1 MRKNRIASRCWC
13 FASRYCRIA
22 GVADVDIF
30 CSLAHACTRL
40 DTTTPAGSIAIV
52 AEDHVVDVVFFP
64 ADRPHGMQLPG
75 MALDLLA
82 RTHLR
87 LQDFDCFA
95 VAVGPGSFSGIRIG
109 IACIQGLSMVTG
121 RPVVPVSAWRPS
133 RTRPRRTLVSAAS
146 SRPAIDGRRREVF
159 SATYRVCD
167 GPYFTPERVRV
178 VAGPTVDTPASLV
191 AQWLHDGQVPAV
203 VTGDGAVTYRDV
215 LPTEVVTRGH
225 PALAGAIGRFA
236 SVRARRGEYV
246 DPGQIQPLYVR
257 RPDVEIAREAK
268 RASKV

>member
-1 MRKNRIASRCWC
+1 MR
-13 FASRYCRIA
+13 
-22 GVADVDIF
+22 V
-30 CSLAHACTRL
+30 LAL

-52 AEDHVVDVVFFP
+52 AEDRVVDVVLLP

-75 MALDLLA
+75 MALDLLT

-87 LQDFDCFA
+87 LQDLDCGA
-95 VAVGPGSFSGIRIG
+95 GAVGPGSFAGIRIG
-109 IACIQGLSMVTG
+109 IACIPGLSMVTG
-121 RPVVPVSAWRPS
+121 RPVVPVSALEALAHEATAHLGVGS
-133 RTRPRRTLVSAAS
+133 LVAAW
-146 SRPAIDGRRREVF
+146 IDGRRREVF

-191 AQWLHDGQVPAV
+191 AQWLHDGQMPAV
-203 VTGDGAVTYRDV
+203 VTGDGAATYRDL
-215 LPTEVVTRGH
+215 LPAEVVTRGH